1 MPENPYSGIWP
12 FLEIHTLK
20 ILTYVKVQQT
30 PNPAAQFPSVVPPTK
45 QRKIKSTAM
54 DIWLHMVTKKAL

>member
-1 MPENPYSGIWP
+1 MVHILRRPWKR
-12 FLEIHTLK
+12 FK